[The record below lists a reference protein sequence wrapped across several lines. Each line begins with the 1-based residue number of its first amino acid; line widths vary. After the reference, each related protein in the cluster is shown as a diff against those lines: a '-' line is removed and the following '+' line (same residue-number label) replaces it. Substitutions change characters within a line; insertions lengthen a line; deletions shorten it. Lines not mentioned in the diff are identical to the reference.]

1 MNAPISAEALL
12 AKIKALPAER
22 LGQVADF
29 VDFLATQERRRKAGQ
44 ELREMWARMP
54 KEELT
59 PEIEQEIDDAVRAVR
74 AERRSR
80 RSAP

>member
-22 LGQVADF
+22 ISQVVDF
-29 VDFLATQERRRKAGQ
+29 IDFLATQERRRQAGR

-54 KEELT
+54 NEEIT

-74 AERRSR
+74 IERRNR
-80 RSAP
+80 NAT

>member
-29 VDFLATQERRRKAGQ
+29 IDFLAAQERRRQAGQ
-44 ELREMWARMP
+44 ELREMWARP
-54 KEELT
+54 QEELT
-59 PEIEQEIDDAVRAVR
+59 PETERDIDEAVHAAR

-80 RSAP
+80 SAP

>member
-29 VDFLATQERRRKAGQ
+29 IDFLAAQERRRQAGQ

-54 KEELT
+54 QEELN
-59 PEIEQEIDDAVRAVR
+59 PQIEQEIDEAVRAVR
-74 AERRSR
+74 SERRNAR
-80 RSAP
+80 

>member
-12 AKIKALPAER
+12 AKIKALPSER

-29 VDFLATQERRRKAGQ
+29 IDFLAAQERRRQAGQ

-54 KEELT
+54 QEELT
-59 PEIEQEIDDAVRAVR
+59 PQIEQEIDEAVRAVR
-74 AERRSR
+74 RS